1 MEDVTREQFL
11 STVYPMRLPVILRG
25 ADLGDCRHKWTPDR
39 GKRVTVHRGKC
50 KRMNFI
56 EKNFQYSEMDF
67 EEFVS
72 KASLG
77 RDENGD
83 IDSKNCEQNES
94 HASSSSSA
102 PCEWF
107 YLRSL
112 GTDPRKD
119 VSDIAVGFPELA
131 PDFVAP
137 PFVPD
142 GAFFSSV
149 FRIASP
155 GMQLW
160 THYDVM
166 DNILVQIQG
175 RKRVV
180 LFPPSDAL
188 KLYLKGDKSLVIDID
203 DPDLTQFP
211 RFSNATRH
219 ECFME
224 PGDVLFI
231 PALWFH
237 NVISLDFGVAI
248 NIFWR
253 HLPNDA
259 YDPKDVYGN
268 RDPVPAARVMQ
279 SLDKNLQTL
288 DKLPEEYRDFY
299 ARRMIARIKEKFQ
312 LQDD

>member
-1 MEDVTREQFL
+1 
-11 STVYPMRLPVILRG
+11 
-25 ADLGDCRHKWTPDR
+25 
-39 GKRVTVHRGKC
+39 
-50 KRMNFI
+50 MNFTQ
-56 EKNFQYSEMDF
+56 KNFRYVEMDF
-67 EEFVS
+67 EEFIQRAKGDNSLIAEAGS
-72 KASLG
+72 KYDRLEKETRPPPNSNEG
-77 RDENGD
+77 GD
-83 IDSKNCEQNES
+83 SPSE
-94 HASSSSSA
+94 
-102 PCEWF
+102 EWF

-119 VSDIAVGFPELA
+119 VSDISVGFPELA
-131 PDFVAP
+131 PDFLAP

-142 GAFFSSV
+142 DAFFSSV

-166 DNILVQIQG
+166 DNILVQIRG

-203 DPDLTQFP
+203 DPDLNEFP
-211 RFSNATRH
+211 RFAEVTRY
-219 ECFME
+219 ECLME

-237 NVISLDFGVAI
+237 NVISLEFGVAI

-253 HLPNDA
+253 HLSTDN

-268 RDPVPAARVMQ
+268 RDPVPASRVMQ

-288 DKLPEEYRDFY
+288 EKLPDEYRDFY
-299 ARRMIARIKEKFQ
+299 ARRMIARIKEKFA
-312 LQDD
+312 LVDD